1 MARLLEGVRRW
12 LPIETGGEWSI
23 EANPLDVTHENLKLW
38 SSLGINRISLGG
50 QSFQARKLMVLE
62 RDHSPEQLSRSIHVA
77 AEWLRNVSLDLIFAA
92 PEETLQ
98 EWEKDLALVLEH
110 PLKHVSTY
118 GLTYEKGARF
128 WSELHRNRLQRV
140 DEEVELAM
148 YEAAID
154 TLSAGGIEQYE
165 VSNFAVPGW
174 ECVHNQAYWNGD
186 RWWGFG
192 PSAAG
197 YLGKTRCVNHRSTL
211 EYIRRIER
219 GTSAVAEVDTLSE
232 DQQWRERFVFG
243 MRRRLGVPWS
253 QWRERV
259 PKGTRELIDR
269 GIASHLASGWLEV
282 FEDRVRLTRAGL
294 VVSDGLWHA
303 YLDGEV

>member
-1 MARLLEGVRRW
+1 MASLYDSDIFLRWGFEGPRPLAAYIHVPFCHHRCGYCNFSVVANREDLIQRYIDAVLIELSRLGTEQSVKTVFLGGGTPSILPREAMARLLEGVRRW

-128 WSELHRNRLQRV
+128 WK
-140 DEEVELAM
+140 
-148 YEAAID
+148 I
-154 TLSAGGIEQYE
+154 G
-165 VSNFAVPGW
+165 
-174 ECVHNQAYWNGD
+174 
-186 RWWGFG
+186 
-192 PSAAG
+192 
-197 YLGKTRCVNHRSTL
+197 
-211 EYIRRIER
+211 
-219 GTSAVAEVDTLSE
+219 
-232 DQQWRERFVFG
+232 
-243 MRRRLGVPWS
+243 
-253 QWRERV
+253 
-259 PKGTRELIDR
+259 
-269 GIASHLASGWLEV
+269 
-282 FEDRVRLTRAGL
+282 RAH
-294 VVSDGLWHA
+294 V
-303 YLDGEV
+303 